1 MGTADKRVYIIT
13 GGSSGVGA
21 ACALQLAAAGH
32 SLVINYN
39 KSEALAHQVTDD
51 CEKLGAQTL

>member
-1 MGTADKRVYIIT
+1 MSTEQKRVFIIT

-39 KSEALAHQVTDD
+39 KSEPLARQVN
-51 CEKLGAQTL
+51 